1 MAKMHDE
8 NKDLRSVSKIAKI
21 DRGAKLI
28 RCSKN
33 ATIGIRMWGKIDYLV
48 HYLGWYFVLG

>member
-1 MAKMHDE
+1 MHDE